1 MARTYIRYEV
11 RDRVAFIT
19 MDRPDVLNALHPPA
33 SREMRGAFT
42 EFRDDPDALVAIVT
56 GAGGRAF
63 CSGIDLKHHAQ
74 NIRPGEVYPEADS
87 VPFGGITSGFECW
100 KPIIAAV
107 EGYAV
112 GGGLELAMA
121 CDVIV
126 AAESAMLGLP
136 EPRVGV
142 VSTAGGAHRMS
153 RQAPTKIAMGLLLT
167 GRRFTAAE
175 GHRWGLV
182 NEVVPDGEALAA
194 GGAVGGRDDR
204 VRPALPEGHEAD
216 GGRGRGHAA
225 RRSHRDTLPGAGA
238 RRDLG
243 RLRRGTARVRREAQ
257 AGLEGTLTQRR
268 SAV

>member
-1 MARTYIRYEV
+1 MARKYIRYEV
-11 RDRVAFIT
+11 RDRVAFVTI
-19 MDRPDVLNALHPPA
+19 DRPHVLNALHPPA

-56 GAGGRAF
+56 GAGDRAF
-63 CSGIDLKHHAQ
+63 CAGNDLKHHAQ
-74 NIRPGEVYPEADS
+74 NIRRGEVYPEADS
-87 VPFGGITSGFECW
+87 VPFGGITSGFVCW

-153 RQAPTKIAMGLLLT
+153 RQAPAKVAMGLLLT
-167 GRRFTAAE
+167 GRHFTAAE

-194 GGAVGGRDDR
+194 AERWAAEMIECAPLSLRATKQMAVEGATMPLDEAIATRFPELERAATSDDYVEGPRAFAEKRRPDWKGR
-204 VRPALPEGHEAD
+204 
-216 GGRGRGHAA
+216 
-225 RRSHRDTLPGAGA
+225 
-238 RRDLG
+238 
-243 RLRRGTARVRREAQ
+243 
-257 AGLEGTLTQRR
+257 
-268 SAV
+268 